1 MPSDHAACREMVRL
15 QDELLEI
22 RDTMIGHLEQEL
34 TLKNAALA
42 LSLSIQEDQKQMIE
56 AYKQMVALLLLVVA
70 MMGRK

>member
-1 MPSDHAACREMVRL
+1 MLSDHAACREMVRL